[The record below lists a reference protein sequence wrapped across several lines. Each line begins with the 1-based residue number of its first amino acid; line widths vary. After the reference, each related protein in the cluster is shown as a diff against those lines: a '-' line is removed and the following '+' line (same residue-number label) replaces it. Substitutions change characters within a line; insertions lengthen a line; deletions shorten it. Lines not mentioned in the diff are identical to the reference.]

1 MKRKEFAKKYK
12 TEIALMA
19 KEQDV
24 DLGVAE
30 DLLIA
35 HVKNRSVDTPYKYN
49 FEGQENLN
57 YVELDKDIAEIE
69 ATATVL
75 RQAKFNNI

>member
-30 DLLIA
+30 DMVIA
-35 HVKNRSVDTPYKYN
+35 HVKNRNVDTPYKYN

-57 YVELDKDIAEIE
+57 YAELEKDIAELE
-69 ATATVL
+69 AEAL
-75 RQAKFNNI
+75 EKRIQAGL